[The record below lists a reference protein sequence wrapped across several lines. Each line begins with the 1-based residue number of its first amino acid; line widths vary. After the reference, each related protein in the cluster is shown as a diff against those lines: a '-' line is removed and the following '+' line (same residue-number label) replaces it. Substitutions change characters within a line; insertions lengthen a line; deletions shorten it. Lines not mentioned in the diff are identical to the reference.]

1 MKELTR
7 LYRKISIVLF
17 FILALFLKILSMLGE
32 KERIGYLKSFYL
44 NADKTLEINSIEIE
58 DINKYKI
65 EDNSLENY
73 ILTNKS
79 INKYSYSSKL
89 EFYSKIFRSSA
100 LYEVYIDTNKVLGDN
115 HFIKEINMES
125 QGKPRINLVSSKI
138 IDFEKIDNISYSLSI
153 KKSSSYIMFYITLFI
168 AIIIYLLILYFR

>member
-32 KERIGYLKSFYL
+32 KERIGYL